1 MSFTAGNNRE
11 RFSLIVLSTITG
23 SRFEYFKGTF
33 ICRSDTYDGSSTY
46 NNTLKTVLEAK
57 RYLSVLKFK
66 VDMSLVDKA
75 WNQYLDT
82 QQSKLEFTET

>member
-11 RFSLIVLSTITG
+11 RFSLIVLSTG
-23 SRFEYFKGTF
+23 SRFEYFQGTF

>member
-11 RFSLIVLSTITG
+11 RFSLIVLSTG

-57 RYLSVLKFK
+57 RYLSVLKLK

-82 QQSKLEFTET
+82 QQSKLEFTEA

>member
-11 RFSLIVLSTITG
+11 RFSLIVLSTG

-82 QQSKLEFTET
+82 QQSKLDFTETQL

>member
-1 MSFTAGNNRE
+1 MRFTAGNNRE
-11 RFSLIVLSTITG
+11 RFSLIVLSTG

-82 QQSKLEFTET
+82 QQSKLEFTEA

>member
-11 RFSLIVLSTITG
+11 RFSLIVLSTG

-46 NNTLKTVLEAK
+46 NNMLKTVLEAK

-82 QQSKLEFTET
+82 QQSKLEFTEA

>member
-11 RFSLIVLSTITG
+11 RFSLIVLSTG

-33 ICRSDTYDGSSTY
+33 ICRSDTYDGSSIY

-66 VDMSLVDKA
+66 ADISLIDKA
-75 WNQYLDT
+75 
-82 QQSKLEFTET
+82 

>member
-11 RFSLIVLSTITG
+11 RLSLIVLSTG
-23 SRFEYFKGTF
+23 SMFEYFKGTF